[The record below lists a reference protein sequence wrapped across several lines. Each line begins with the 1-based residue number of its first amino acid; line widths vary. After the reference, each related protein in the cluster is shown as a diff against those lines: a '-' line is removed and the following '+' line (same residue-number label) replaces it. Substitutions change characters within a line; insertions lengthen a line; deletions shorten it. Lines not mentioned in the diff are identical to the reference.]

1 MLAIG
6 VIFALWIIWQIVRKQ
21 YAATLAVLCLVAAV
35 GGLAYPVL
43 EIWNKTE
50 GFEPHLGYSL
60 DGKRVFWESYPDA
73 MRAAEWLEK
82 AELGVMA
89 EAVAEQGGSYTTY
102 NLISTFS
109 GMPSVLGWVGHEHQW
124 RGGGSEV
131 GTRQQDLRELY
142 SSKKQDRINEIIDQ
156 YDIRYIVFGNYERDT
171 YRVTDPYFASMFM
184 PVFETETVK
193 IYEVRQ

>member
-1 MLAIG
+1 M
-6 VIFALWIIWQIVRKQ
+6 
-21 YAATLAVLCLVAAV
+21 
-35 GGLAYPVL
+35 
-43 EIWNKTE
+43 
-50 GFEPHLGYSL
+50 
-60 DGKRVFWESYPDA
+60 
-73 MRAAEWLEK
+73 
-82 AELGVMA
+82 
-89 EAVAEQGGSYTTY
+89 
-102 NLISTFS
+102 
-109 GMPSVLGWVGHEHQW
+109 LGWVGHEHQW

-142 SSKKQDRINEIIDQ
+142 SSKKQERINEIIDQ